1 MSEEQPLIGTDF
13 SGYIELKRK
22 NQLLSLENDDANPLL
37 FVKNIAGWI
46 VWRSLRIVS
55 GMLSFIIFLQRAVI
69 NLKTDMLQMFYWGRS
84 ASFGVFLQ
92 SVAVFILV
100 ILGFTFFVGGS
111 TALLD
116 SPASAG
122 QEVSVENYAAS
133 SQSDILIQTG
143 SLETQ
148 LPQELQRIEMVIY
161 TVKPGDSIE
170 TIAER
175 FELNLDSI
183 RWANDIK
190 AGDTIKS
197 GQQLRIP
204 PGEGVMY
211 KVQDGDNLEIIAAKT
226 NSSQQAIADV
236 NLLDKTGNVA
246 TGSELFIPNGTL
258 PQPTKAPTVARPAVV
273 RRTNPVPAPPA
284 ATRFLSWPVQSGG
297 GYISQCP
304 NAYHVAIDI
313 ASGGGGTPNLVA
325 AAPGLVTYAGYHN
338 SGYAWVVEIDHGN
351 GYSSLY
357 AHMVP
362 QSITVSGG
370 QYVDRGQIIGRMG
383 QSGLATGIHVHFEL
397 SQGGGLKRSKRKL
410 VPPAAYMINSYCGY

>member
-37 FVKNIAGWI
+37 FVKNIAGWV

-55 GMLSFIIFLQRAVI
+55 RFLSFIIFLQRTII

-84 ASFGVFLQ
+84 GSFGIFLQ
-92 SVAVFILV
+92 SIGVFIV
-100 ILGFTFFVGGS
+100 AILGFTFFVGGS

-116 SPASAG
+116 KPASAG
-122 QEVSVENYAAS
+122 QEVSVENYAAN
-133 SQSDILIQTG
+133 SQSDVLIQTG

-161 TVKPGDSIE
+161 TVKPADSL
-170 TIAER
+170 TAIAEK
-175 FELNLDSI
+175 FELNEDSI

-190 AGDTIKS
+190 TGDTVKA

-211 KVQDGDNLEIIAAKT
+211 KVQNGDNLEVIAAKT

-236 NLLDKTGNVA
+236 NLLDRSGNVTVGA
-246 TGSELFIPNGTL
+246 ELFIPNGTL
-258 PQPTKAPTVARPAVV
+258 PQPTKAPTVATRAPTV
-273 RRTNPVPAPPA
+273 RRTTPVPAPPT
-284 ATRFLSWPVQSGG
+284 ATRFLSWPVQGG
-297 GYISQCP
+297 AGYISQCP
-304 NAYHVAIDI
+304 NAYHVAVDI
-313 ASGGGGTPNLVA
+313 ADKGAPNLIA
-325 AAPGLVTYAGYHN
+325 AAPGRVTYAGYHN

-362 QSITVSGG
+362 KSITVSVG
-370 QYVDRGQIIGRMG
+370 QYVDRGQVLGRMG
-383 QSGLATGIHVHFEL
+383 QSGLATGVHIHFEL
-397 SQGGGLKRSKRKL
+397 SQGGGLKKSKRKL